1 MTTLS
6 ATLHTRPKRTSYVRP
21 TKDDVGRKVASV
33 RGVDGDWRSYWNDDV
48 IVHDVDYNV
57 NWQVVI
63 QIGLRTG
70 GLLYWYA
77 ARDVKIWRGD

>member
-1 MTTLS
+1 MTPLA
-6 ATLHTRPKRTSYVRP
+6 ATLRTRPKMTSYVLP

-33 RGVDGDWRSYWNDDV
+33 RDIDGDWHSYWDDDV
-48 IVHDVDYNV
+48 IVHDVDYNI
-57 NWQVVI
+57 NWQVVV

-70 GLLYWYA
+70 GPLYWYS